1 LTTDDEAACLARL
14 EHRSGSDQRGCAI
27 CGFRLRF
34 IKWDACCAVSDPA
47 LSTIQITD
55 IVRAG
60 GWHSAL
66 FTTFSLSLSFF
77 EAVALQALRDAGVRR
92 TSIVVDVEG
101 YRASLSERGVSEVG
115 RIYDV
120 VPLAMDN
127 GIFHPKL
134 MLLHGEAG
142 IRATIGSGN
151 LTFRGWG
158 RNIEVI
164 EYLHPEIEPEAFA
177 DLSDFLTLLALEATS
192 SNGRISAERNPVPD
206 DLIAACSRA
215 GRARPTQAGRA
226 RVLHTLERSIVDQLR
241 GFAADRGGATAI
253 TVVSPFF
260 HGSGA
265 VVDLARR
272 LNCDNVSVCVPR
284 HAPEWF
290 DFAAARSAGLEVR
303 PVEADAFNDAN
314 RSLHGKVIEIS
325 CHRGRLSL
333 AGSVNATWP
342 ALASVKNVE
351 LAVLRSTDEPTV
363 IGWRKCDL
371 PAPSTALEVEPEV
384 GPQPCLVARFDG
396 AQIAGRV
403 FGARASA
410 APWCATLDGVAIAAA
425 VVVDSDGSFG
435 FSARVDLLKLGR
447 AVQLVFKRDAE
458 EAAGWL
464 IMDQILEAVRERG
477 RTAEAVARIL
487 AGAGDADDIAA
498 MLAFFADNPEALLFD
513 RDLTS
518 GGGSDTAK
526 IPGASGTVDV
536 SHLRPVDA
544 FDAKI
549 GAGGG
554 GSLGAFDRLLAAL
567 RRAVVGHDESSLAA
581 SARLVLVD
589 PRADDPDAPPP
600 RTVPNQ
606 RLDAVFDALL
616 ARATQPSHSA
626 RQVVFTALAF
636 LRFVS
641 GTADDPEAL
650 IHSGLSRWQEVARAV
665 GGATAPPDD
674 LDKAYVA
681 AIVARVVAEPRL
693 AAGVHEALQAWH
705 GGFVP
710 PEWAENVVPR
720 STAAIESWL
729 APDAGEAAW
738 DEAWRAVLQSE
749 TRWAWANAVS
759 RALDAGN
766 ALPGM
771 PASLRPTEATTIA
784 DVARGAR
791 RRDRVLVVPSGDRVD
806 ACPRCHLVLPE
817 GDRQRL
823 RHERVAT
830 APCCERVL
838 LSTGFRR

>member
-1 LTTDDEAACLARL
+1 M
-14 EHRSGSDQRGCAI
+14 
-27 CGFRLRF
+27 
-34 IKWDACCAVSDPA
+34 SDPP

-55 IVRAG
+55 IIRAG

-77 EAVALQALRDAGVRR
+77 EAVVLQALQDASVRR
-92 TSIVVDVEG
+92 TSIVVDVKG

-115 RIYDV
+115 RIYDI
-120 VPLAMDN
+120 VPLAMDK

-134 MLLHGEAG
+134 MLLHGDAG

-164 EYLHPEIEPEAFA
+164 EYLHPEIEPAAFA
-177 DLSDFLTLLALEATS
+177 DLADFLMLLALEATS
-192 SNGRISAERNPVPD
+192 SNGRIRAERNPVPD

-215 GRARPTQAGRA
+215 GRAGAAQVGRA

-241 GFAADRGGATAI
+241 DFAADRGGATAI

-260 HGSGA
+260 GGPGA
-265 VVDLARR
+265 VIDLARK
-272 LNCDNVSVCVPR
+272 LSCENLSVCVPR

-290 DFAAARSAGLEVR
+290 DFAAAESAGLKAR
-303 PVEADAFNDAN
+303 PVDADAFNDPS
-314 RSLHGKVIEIS
+314 RSLHGKVIEIT
-325 CHRGRLSL
+325 CRRGRLTL

-342 ALASVKNVE
+342 ALASMTNVE
-351 LAVLRSTDEPTV
+351 LAVLRSTEEPSP
-363 IGWRKCDL
+363 IGWRSCDPL
-371 PAPSTALEVEPEV
+371 TSSISPVLDPEV
-384 GPQPCLVARFDG
+384 AAPPCLVARFDG
-396 AQIAGRV
+396 AQISGRI
-403 FGARASA
+403 FGARVSEATWRA
-410 APWCATLDGVAIAAA
+410 ALGGTEIAP
-425 VVVDSDGSFG
+425 VVRIGSDGDFL
-435 FSARVDLLKLGR
+435 FSARFDLLKLGR
-447 AVQLVFKRDAE
+447 AVQLVLSRDGE

-513 RDLTS
+513 RHLSSRGD
-518 GGGSDTAK
+518 SDAVK
-526 IPGASGTVDV
+526 IPGASGAVDV
-536 SHLRPVDA
+536 SNLRPVDA

-549 GAGGG
+549 SSGGE

-567 RRAVVGHDESSLAA
+567 RRAVLGHDETWLATN
-581 SARLVLVD
+581 ARLVLVD
-589 PRADDPDAPPP
+589 PRADDPDAPPQ

-606 RLDAVFDALL
+606 RLEAVFDALL
-616 ARATQPSHSA
+616 ARAAHPSHSA

-650 IHSGLSRWQEVARAV
+650 IHSGLSRWQEIARAV
-665 GGATAPPDD
+665 GGAMASPDD
-674 LDKAYVA
+674 LDKAHVA
-681 AIVARVVAEPRL
+681 VMVAQVLAQPRL

-710 PEWAENVVPR
+710 SEWAKNVVPR
-720 STAAIESWL
+720 GAAAIESWI

-749 TRWAWANAVS
+749 TRWAWANTVS
-759 RALDAGN
+759 RALDAGV
-766 ALPGM
+766 ALPEM
-771 PASLRPTEATTIA
+771 PASLLPAEATTIT
-784 DVARGAR
+784 DVARGIR
-791 RRDRVLVVPSGDRVD
+791 RRERVLIVSSDDRVD
-806 ACPRCHLVLPE
+806 ACPRCHLMLPE

-823 RHERVAT
+823 RRERVVIAW
-830 APCCERVL
+830 CCERVL